1 MFSGSVS
8 AAVGACGGCGLRQLA
23 FLLVLLDGL
32 GVVLL
37 LASPALLLLPAFL
50 VLGLLLGETLGQLV
64 LFIGQFVLVVSQ
76 HMQIVM
82 VLPVEDASALIEFAI
97 KLSSG

>member
-1 MFSGSVS
+1 MIAGSGS
-8 AAVGACGGCGLRQLA
+8 AGCGLRQLA

-76 HMQIVM
+76 HMQIVIF
-82 VLPVEDASALIEFAI
+82 LPVEDASALIEIAVV
-97 KLSSG
+97 LSFG